1 MPRNEKPANSAER
14 NGKWPS
20 RPRSGNSKRQSLLPA
35 CPSAGV
41 VTLQLPPGKPDIEAL
56 RSVTREWLVPR
67 LVEKFLSVHGVELK
81 HVRNVVNRLQP
92 SLLGTSRLV
101 PAGPVSEEI
110 GSQANKRTNIG
121 RIGKGGRGKVT
132 PRR

>member
-1 MPRNEKPANSAER
+1 MTRNEKPTNRSER

-20 RPRSGNSKRQSLLPA
+20 RPRSGSSKRQSLLPA
-35 CPSAGV
+35 CPSAGG

-67 LVEKFLSVHGVELK
+67 LVERFLSVHGVELK
-81 HVRNVVNRLQP
+81 HVRNVVNRLEP
-92 SLLGTSRLV
+92 SLLGTVPLV

-110 GSQANKRTNIG
+110 RSQANRRTNTG
-121 RIGKGGRGKVT
+121 PIGKGGRGKVT